1 MADIYGSHFEFA
13 GVSSREL
20 GLIIANV
27 NTSRSVSLG
36 GPKEGVTIFS
46 RAANKQYL
54 IDDDYSSSPV
64 SFEVEIITDSD
75 KCIEFAERRKIEK
88 WLFNHRDYR
97 RLYLDI
103 DDDVYGETYEYID
116 GEKKRNYLN
125 CRFINPERV
134 DGNGGVIGYKAT
146 LEADSNMFWQD
157 AIVKTYTVNNSTEDA
172 SSNIT
177 LLVDTDLD
185 EFIYPK
191 VTIHIGS
198 VGGDIII
205 FNNDDDS
212 SRMTKFVGMSPMSSV
227 IMKGEINYISDQYYL
242 KFASRNFIRLVD
254 GENTLTIKGNV
265 QTIEFEYSARRF
277 M

>member
-64 SFEVEIITDSD
+64 
-75 KCIEFAERRKIEK
+75 
-88 WLFNHRDYR
+88 LFNHRDYR

-134 DGNGGVIGYKAT
+134 DGNGY
-146 LEADSNMFWQD
+146 Q
-157 AIVKTYTVNNSTEDA
+157 
-172 SSNIT
+172 
-177 LLVDTDLD
+177 
-185 EFIYPK
+185 
-191 VTIHIGS
+191 
-198 VGGDIII
+198 
-205 FNNDDDS
+205 
-212 SRMTKFVGMSPMSSV
+212 SR
-227 IMKGEINYISDQYYL
+227 
-242 KFASRNFIRLVD
+242 AC
-254 GENTLTIKGNV
+254 
-265 QTIEFEYSARRF
+265 
-277 M
+277 